1 MLADSMQWA
10 MVEDLLESAIE
21 GQGPWAA
28 YVVLVVGAVVLTYSV
43 EKLISYLT
51 RAAIG
56 LGVSIFTLAIIFTG
70 FEFDDTVVAL
80 VFGAGGLERVALG
93 TAFGTALAITGIT
106 LAVAAIVRPF
116 PVEVPRDYLALFV
129 LSPFLLVP
137 FVLAGTLGVVHGLVL
152 VAAFVALLGY
162 VVGREYQRDVPVFR
176 DSEIAERIEADGGV
190 PIDRL
195 DLANIDRGTV
205 LEEIPEDRFV
215 TGSGHEGAFWL
226 GLSLLALV
234 GVAAGALLLEAGSEA
249 IVASW
254 GIEETVFGA
263 TVLTLVLTF
272 ENLLLTIEP
281 VRRGIPEIGIGHVV
295 GSVMF
300 SVTANVGVISLVAD
314 VVIPSS
320 VLVFH
325 LPAVIVLTAVAAAA
339 IATGRLRRGHGY
351 LLIGLYVAYW
361 LVALLVFGGVPVPD

>member
-1 MLADSMQWA
+1 

-21 GQGPWAA
+21 GQGAWFA
-28 YVVLVVGAVVLTYSV
+28 YVVLVVGAIVLTYSV

-56 LGVSIFTLAIIFTG
+56 LGVSIFTLAIVFTG
-70 FEFDDTVVAL
+70 FEFDDTIVAL

-93 TAFGTALAITGIT
+93 TALGTALAITGIT
-106 LAVAAIVRPF
+106 LAAAAIVRPF
-116 PVEVPRDYLALFV
+116 PVDVPRDYLLLFV
-129 LSPFLLVP
+129 LSPFLLIP
-137 FVLAGTLGVVHGLVL
+137 FVLAGTLSVGHGLVL
-152 VAAFVALLGY
+152 VAAFVVLLGY
-162 VVGREYQRDVPVFR
+162 VVVREFQRDVPVFR

-190 PIDRL
+190 PIDQL
-195 DLANIDRGTV
+195 GLEEIDRRTV

-215 TGSGHEGAFWL
+215 TESRYEGLFWL
-226 GLSLLALV
+226 GLSILALV
-234 GVAAGALLLEAGSEA
+234 GIVVGAILLETSSAV
-249 IVASW
+249 IVESW

-295 GSVMF
+295 GSVVF
-300 SVTANVGVISLVAD
+300 SVTANVGVIAFVAD
-314 VVIPSS
+314 VAIPSS

-325 LPAVIVLTAVAAAA
+325 LPAVIVLTAVAAYA
-339 IATGRLRRGHGY
+339 ISTGRLRRGHGY
-351 LLIGLYVAYW
+351 LLAGVYVAYW
-361 LVALLVFGGVPVPD
+361 IVALLVFGGVPIPD

>member
-1 MLADSMQWA
+1 
-10 MVEDLLESAIE
+10 MVEDLLESAID
-21 GQGPWAA
+21 GQGPWFA
-28 YVVLVVGAVVLTYSV
+28 YVVLVVGAIVLTYSV

-51 RAAIG
+51 RSAIG

-80 VFGAGGLERVALG
+80 VFGAGDLERVALG

-116 PVEVPRDYLALFV
+116 PVEVPRDYLLMFV

-137 FVLAGTLGVVHGLVL
+137 FVLAGTLGTVHGLVL
-152 VAAFVALLGY
+152 VAVFVVLLGY

-176 DSEIAERIEADGGV
+176 DSEIADRIEADGGV

-195 DLANIDRGTV
+195 DLADIERRAV

-215 TGSGHEGAFWL
+215 TGSRHEGAFWL

-234 GVAAGALLLEAGSEA
+234 GVAAGALLLEASSQA

-263 TVLTLVLTF
+263 TVLTLVLTV

-295 GSVMF
+295 GSVIF
-300 SVTANVGVISLVAD
+300 SVTANVGVIAFVAD
-314 VVIPSS
+314 VVIPPS

-325 LPAVIVLTAVAAAA
+325 LPAVILLTAVAAAA
-339 IATGRLRRGHGY
+339 ISTGRLRRRHGY
-351 LLIGLYVAYW
+351 LLVGLYVAYW
-361 LVALLVFGGVPVPD
+361 IIALLVFGGVPIPD

>member
-1 MLADSMQWA
+1 

-21 GQGPWAA
+21 GRGPWFA
-28 YVVLVVGAVVLTYSV
+28 YVVLVVGAIVLTYSV

-93 TAFGTALAITGIT
+93 TAFGTALAITGVT

-137 FVLAGTLGVVHGLVL
+137 FVLAGTLGAVHGLVL

-215 TGSGHEGAFWL
+215 TGSRHEGAFWL

-300 SVTANVGVISLVAD
+300 SVTANVGVIALVAD

-325 LPAVIVLTAVAAAA
+325 LPAVLVLTAVAAYA
-339 IATGRLRRGHGY
+339 ISTGRLRRRYGY
-351 LLIGLYVAYW
+351 LLVGLYVAYW
-361 LVALLVFGGVPVPD
+361 IVALLVFGGVPVPD